1 MPQTAL
7 EETELT
13 ESVVGALPKVEPD
26 EELEE
31 IQEFEVTIEDDTPQ
45 EDRERDPMPE
55 TIVDDLESDELE
67 EYSVEKAKQL
77 KKVWHDERRAKE
89 AAEREREAAI
99 AFAKKI
105 MNENRALKQDLGKGE
120 EMLVGTAK
128 TSATNELEIAKK
140 NFKEAYDAGDVDAV
154 TNAQEQLVSAKMRLQ
169 SAEDYI
175 PQYNPEAL
183 QTEQNNINNAVE
195 GDWSA
200 QQAPQQEPPPPD
212 KKAVAWQKRNPWWGQ
227 KRDMTSLAFG
237 LHEDLVMNGVDPT
250 SDEYYESIDKN
261 MRKRFPEEFKQGT
274 EVETGS
280 PKRTRKSQ
288 TTVVSPVKRT
298 TGSRKA
304 VITASEKRIADKL
317 QLTPE
322 AYVREKLKLEE
333 QHG

>member
-26 EELEE
+26 EKFEE
-31 IQEFEVTIEDDTPQ
+31 NQEFEVIIEDDTPQ

-55 TIVDDLESDELE
+55 TIVDDLENDELE
-67 EYSVEKAKQL
+67 EYSAEKTKQL

-89 AAEREREAAI
+89 AAEREREAAV
-99 AFAKKI
+99 AFAKQI
-105 MNENRALKQDLGKGE
+105 MTENNALKHDLGRGE
-120 EMLVGTAK
+120 EMLVGTAR
-128 TSATNELEIAKK
+128 TSATNELEVAKK

-154 TNAQEQLVSAKMRLQ
+154 TNAQEQLVSAKMKLQ
-169 SAEDYI
+169 SAENYVT
-175 PQYNPEAL
+175 QYDPEAL
-183 QTEQNNINNAVE
+183 QNEQNNINNTVE

-200 QQAPQQEPPPPD
+200 QQAPQQEAPPPD
-212 KKAVAWQKRNPWWGQ
+212 EKAVAWQKRNPWWGQ

-250 SDEYYESIDKN
+250 SDEYYESIDIN
-261 MRKRFPEEFKQGT
+261 MRKRFPEEFKQEAEEGT
-274 EVETGS
+274 SS
-280 PKRTRKSQ
+280 PKRTRRSQ

-304 VITASEKRIADKL
+304 VITASEKRLADRL

-322 AYVREKLKLEE
+322 AYVAEKLKLEA
-333 QHG
+333 

>member
-13 ESVVGALPKVEPD
+13 ESIVGEPPKAEPD
-26 EELEE
+26 PIENE
-31 IQEFEVTIEDDTPQ
+31 EFEVIIEDDTPQ

-55 TIVDDLESDELE
+55 AIVEALEDDELE
-67 EYSVEKAKQL
+67 EYSAEKTKQL

-89 AAEREREAAI
+89 AAEREREAAVT
-99 AFAKKI
+99 FARKI
-105 MNENRALKQDLGKGE
+105 MNENNALKHDLGKGE
-120 EMLVGTAK
+120 EMLIGTAK
-128 TSATNELEIAKK
+128 TSAANELEIAKK

-154 TNAQEQLVSAKMRLQ
+154 TNAQEQLVSAKMKLQ
-169 SAEDYI
+169 SAENYVT
-175 PQYNPEAL
+175 QYNPEAL
-183 QTEQNNINNAVE
+183 QQEQNDINNTAE

-200 QQAPQQEPPPPD
+200 QQVPQQEAPPPD
-212 KKAVAWQKRNPWWGQ
+212 EKAVAWQKRNPWWGQ

-261 MRKRFPEEFKQGT
+261 MRRRFPEEFKGA
-274 EVETGS
+274 EEETSS
-280 PKRTRKSQ
+280 PKRTRSQ

-304 VITASEKRIADKL
+304 VITASEKRLADRL

-322 AYVREKLKLEE
+322 AYVAEKLKLEAL
-333 QHG
+333 QNG

>member
-26 EELEE
+26 EKFEE
-31 IQEFEVTIEDDTPQ
+31 NQEFEVIIEDDTPQ
-45 EDRERDPMPE
+45 EDRQRDPMPE
-55 TIVDDLESDELE
+55 TIVDNLENDELE
-67 EYSVEKAKQL
+67 EYSAEKTKQL

-89 AAEREREAAI
+89 AAEREREAAV
-99 AFAKKI
+99 AFAKQI
-105 MNENRALKQDLGKGE
+105 MSENNALKHDLGRGE

-128 TSATNELEIAKK
+128 TSATNELEVAKK

-154 TNAQEQLVSAKMRLQ
+154 TNAQEQLVSAKMKLQ
-169 SAEDYI
+169 SAENYVT
-175 PQYNPEAL
+175 QYDPEAL
-183 QTEQNNINNAVE
+183 QNEQNNINNAVE

-200 QQAPQQEPPPPD
+200 QQVPQQELPPPD
-212 KKAVAWQKRNPWWGQ
+212 EKAVAWQKRNPWWGQ

-250 SDEYYESIDKN
+250 SNEYYESIDKN
-261 MRKRFPEEFKQGT
+261 MRKRFPEEFKQEAEEGT
-274 EVETGS
+274 SS
-280 PKRTRKSQ
+280 PKRTRRSQ

-304 VITASEKRIADKL
+304 VITASEKRLADRL

-322 AYVREKLKLEE
+322 AYVAEKLKLEA
-333 QHG
+333 

>member
-26 EELEE
+26 SEEN
-31 IQEFEVTIEDDTPQ
+31 QEFEVIIEDDTPQ
-45 EDRERDPMPE
+45 EDRQRDPMPE
-55 TIVDDLESDELE
+55 TIVDNLENDELE
-67 EYSVEKAKQL
+67 EYSAEKTKQL

-89 AAEREREAAI
+89 AAEREREAAV
-99 AFAKKI
+99 AFAKQI
-105 MNENRALKQDLGKGE
+105 MSENNALKHDLGRGE
-120 EMLVGTAK
+120 EMLVGTAR
-128 TSATNELEIAKK
+128 TSATNELEVAKK

-154 TNAQEQLVSAKMRLQ
+154 TNAQEQLVSAKMKLQ
-169 SAEDYI
+169 SAENYVT
-175 PQYNPEAL
+175 QYDPEAL
-183 QTEQNNINNAVE
+183 QNEQNNINNTVE

-200 QQAPQQEPPPPD
+200 QQAPQQEAPPPD
-212 KKAVAWQKRNPWWGQ
+212 EKAVAWQKRNPWWGQ

-250 SDEYYESIDKN
+250 SDEYYESIDIN
-261 MRKRFPEEFKQGT
+261 MRKRFPEEFKQEAEEGT
-274 EVETGS
+274 SS
-280 PKRTRKSQ
+280 PKRTRRSQ

-304 VITASEKRIADKL
+304 VITASEKRLADRL

-322 AYVREKLKLEE
+322 AYVAEKLKLEA
-333 QHG
+333 

>member
-13 ESVVGALPKVEPD
+13 ESIVGEPPKAEPD
-26 EELEE
+26 PIENE
-31 IQEFEVTIEDDTPQ
+31 EFEVIIEDDTPQ

-55 TIVDDLESDELE
+55 AIVEALEDDELE
-67 EYSVEKAKQL
+67 EYSAEKTKQL

-89 AAEREREAAI
+89 AAEREREAAVT
-99 AFAKKI
+99 FARKI
-105 MNENRALKQDLGKGE
+105 MNENNALKHDLGKGE
-120 EMLVGTAK
+120 EMLIGAAK
-128 TSATNELEIAKK
+128 TSAANELEIAKK

-154 TNAQEQLVSAKMRLQ
+154 TNAQEQLVSAKMKLQ
-169 SAEDYI
+169 SAENYVT
-175 PQYNPEAL
+175 QYNPEAL
-183 QTEQNNINNAVE
+183 QQEQNDINNTAE

-200 QQAPQQEPPPPD
+200 QQVPQQEAPPPD
-212 KKAVAWQKRNPWWGQ
+212 EKAVAWQKRNPWWGQ

-261 MRKRFPEEFKQGT
+261 MRRRFPEEFKGA
-274 EVETGS
+274 EEETSS
-280 PKRTRKSQ
+280 PKRTRSQ

-304 VITASEKRIADKL
+304 VITASEKRLADRL

-322 AYVREKLKLEE
+322 AYVAEKLKLEAL
-333 QHG
+333 QNG

>member
-13 ESVVGALPKVEPD
+13 ESIVGELPKAEPD
-26 EELEE
+26 PEENE
-31 IQEFEVTIEDDTPQ
+31 EFEVIIEDDTPQ
-45 EDRERDPMPE
+45 EDRKRDPMPE
-55 TIVDDLESDELE
+55 AIVDALEDDELE
-67 EYSVEKAKQL
+67 EYSAEKTKQL

-89 AAEREREAAI
+89 AAEREREAAVT
-99 AFAKKI
+99 FARKI
-105 MNENRALKQDLGKGE
+105 MNENNALKHDLGKGE
-120 EMLVGTAK
+120 EMLIGTAK
-128 TSATNELEIAKK
+128 TSAANELEIAKK

-154 TNAQEQLVSAKMRLQ
+154 TNAQEQLVSAKIKLQ
-169 SAEDYI
+169 SAENYVT
-175 PQYNPEAL
+175 QYNPEAL
-183 QTEQNNINNAVE
+183 QQEQNDINNTAE

-200 QQAPQQEPPPPD
+200 QQVPQQEAPPPD
-212 KKAVAWQKRNPWWGQ
+212 EKAVAWQKRNPWWGQ

-261 MRKRFPEEFKQGT
+261 MRRRFPEEFKGA
-274 EVETGS
+274 EEETSS
-280 PKRTRKSQ
+280 PKRTRSQ

-304 VITASEKRIADKL
+304 VITASEKRLADRL

-322 AYVREKLKLEE
+322 AYVAEKLKLEAL
-333 QHG
+333 QNG

>member
-13 ESVVGALPKVEPD
+13 ESIVGELPKAEPD
-26 EELEE
+26 PEENE
-31 IQEFEVTIEDDTPQ
+31 EFEVIIEDDTPQ
-45 EDRERDPMPE
+45 EDRKRDPMPE
-55 TIVDDLESDELE
+55 AIVDALEDDELE
-67 EYSVEKAKQL
+67 EYSAEKTKQL

-89 AAEREREAAI
+89 AAEREREAAVT
-99 AFAKKI
+99 FARKI
-105 MNENRALKQDLGKGE
+105 MNENNALKHDLGKGE
-120 EMLVGTAK
+120 EMLIGTAK
-128 TSATNELEIAKK
+128 TSAANELEIAKK

-154 TNAQEQLVSAKMRLQ
+154 TNAQEQLVSAKMKLQ
-169 SAEDYI
+169 SAENYVT
-175 PQYNPEAL
+175 QYNPEAL
-183 QTEQNNINNAVE
+183 QQEQNDINNTAE

-200 QQAPQQEPPPPD
+200 QQVPQQEAPPPD
-212 KKAVAWQKRNPWWGQ
+212 EKAVAWQKRNPWWGQ

-261 MRKRFPEEFKQGT
+261 MRRRFPEEFKGA
-274 EVETGS
+274 EEETSS
-280 PKRTRKSQ
+280 PKRTRSQ

-304 VITASEKRIADKL
+304 VITASEKRLADRL

-322 AYVREKLKLEE
+322 AYVAEKLKLEAL
-333 QHG
+333 QNG

>member
-13 ESVVGALPKVEPD
+13 ESVVGALPEVEPD
-26 EELEE
+26 EKFEE
-31 IQEFEVTIEDDTPQ
+31 NQEFEVIIEDDTPQ
-45 EDRERDPMPE
+45 EDRQRDPMPE
-55 TIVDDLESDELE
+55 TIVDDLENDELE
-67 EYSVEKAKQL
+67 EYSAEKTKQL

-89 AAEREREAAI
+89 AAEREREAAV
-99 AFAKKI
+99 AFAKQI
-105 MNENRALKQDLGKGE
+105 MSENNALKHDLGRGE

-128 TSATNELEIAKK
+128 TSATNELEVAKK
-140 NFKEAYDAGDVDAV
+140 NFKEAYDAGDADAV
-154 TNAQEQLVSAKMRLQ
+154 TNAQEQLVSAKMKLQ
-169 SAEDYI
+169 SAENYVT
-175 PQYNPEAL
+175 QYDPEAL
-183 QTEQNNINNAVE
+183 QYEQNNINNTVA

-200 QQAPQQEPPPPD
+200 QQVPQQEPPPPD
-212 KKAVAWQKRNPWWGQ
+212 EKAVAWQKRNPWWGQ

-250 SDEYYESIDKN
+250 SDEYYESIDIN
-261 MRKRFPEEFKQGT
+261 MRKRFPEEFKQ
-274 EVETGS
+274 EAAEETSS
-280 PKRTRKSQ
+280 PKRTRRSQ

-304 VITASEKRIADKL
+304 VITASEKRLADRL

-322 AYVREKLKLEE
+322 AYVAEKLKLEA

>member
-13 ESVVGALPKVEPD
+13 ESIVGELPKAEPD
-26 EELEE
+26 PEENE
-31 IQEFEVTIEDDTPQ
+31 EFEVIIEDDTPQ
-45 EDRERDPMPE
+45 EDRKRDPMPE
-55 TIVDDLESDELE
+55 AIVDALEDDELE
-67 EYSVEKAKQL
+67 EYSAEKTKQL

-89 AAEREREAAI
+89 AAEREREAAVT
-99 AFAKKI
+99 FARKI
-105 MNENRALKQDLGKGE
+105 LNENNALKHDLGKGE
-120 EMLVGTAK
+120 EMLIGTAK
-128 TSATNELEIAKK
+128 TSAANELEIAKK

-154 TNAQEQLVSAKMRLQ
+154 TNAQEQLVSAKIKLQ
-169 SAEDYI
+169 SAENYVT
-175 PQYNPEAL
+175 QYNPEAL
-183 QTEQNNINNAVE
+183 QQEQNDINNTAE

-200 QQAPQQEPPPPD
+200 QQVPQQEAPPPD
-212 KKAVAWQKRNPWWGQ
+212 EKAVAWQKRNPWWGQ

-261 MRKRFPEEFKQGT
+261 MRRRFPEEFKGA
-274 EVETGS
+274 EEETSS
-280 PKRTRKSQ
+280 PKRTRSQ

-304 VITASEKRIADKL
+304 VITASEKRLADRL

-322 AYVREKLKLEE
+322 AYVAEKLKLEAL
-333 QHG
+333 QNG

>member
-26 EELEE
+26 SEEN
-31 IQEFEVTIEDDTPQ
+31 QEFEVIIEDDTPQ
-45 EDRERDPMPE
+45 EDRQRDPMPE
-55 TIVDDLESDELE
+55 AIVDDLENDELE
-67 EYSVEKAKQL
+67 EYSAEKTKQL

-89 AAEREREAAI
+89 AAEREREAAV
-99 AFAKKI
+99 AFAKQI
-105 MNENRALKQDLGKGE
+105 MTENNALKHDLGRGE
-120 EMLVGTAK
+120 EMLVGTAR
-128 TSATNELEIAKK
+128 TSATNELEVAKK

-154 TNAQEQLVSAKMRLQ
+154 TNAQEQLVSAKMKLQ
-169 SAEDYI
+169 SAENYVT
-175 PQYNPEAL
+175 QYDPEAL
-183 QTEQNNINNAVE
+183 QNEQNNINNTVE

-200 QQAPQQEPPPPD
+200 QQAPQQEAPPPD
-212 KKAVAWQKRNPWWGQ
+212 EKAVAWQKRNPWWGQ

-250 SDEYYESIDKN
+250 SNEYYESIDKN
-261 MRKRFPEEFKQGT
+261 MRKRFPEEFKQEAEEGT
-274 EVETGS
+274 SS
-280 PKRTRKSQ
+280 PKRTRRSQ

-304 VITASEKRIADKL
+304 VITASEKRLADRL

-322 AYVREKLKLEE
+322 AYVAEKLKLEA
-333 QHG
+333 

>member
-13 ESVVGALPKVEPD
+13 ESVVGALPEVEPD
-26 EELEE
+26 EKLEE
-31 IQEFEVTIEDDTPQ
+31 NQEFEVIIEDDTPQ
-45 EDRERDPMPE
+45 EDRQRDPMPE
-55 TIVDDLESDELE
+55 TIVDDLENDELE
-67 EYSVEKAKQL
+67 EYSAEKTKQL

-89 AAEREREAAI
+89 AAEREREAAV
-99 AFAKKI
+99 AFAKQI
-105 MNENRALKQDLGKGE
+105 MSENNALKHDLGRGE

-128 TSATNELEIAKK
+128 TSATNELEVAKK

-154 TNAQEQLVSAKMRLQ
+154 TNAQEQLVSAKMKLQ
-169 SAEDYI
+169 SAENYVT
-175 PQYNPEAL
+175 QYDPEAL
-183 QTEQNNINNAVE
+183 QNEQNNINNAVE

-200 QQAPQQEPPPPD
+200 QQVPQQELPLPD
-212 KKAVAWQKRNPWWGQ
+212 EKAVAWQKRNPWWGQ

-250 SDEYYESIDKN
+250 SDEYYESIDTN
-261 MRKRFPEEFKQGT
+261 MRKRFPEEFKQEAEEGT
-274 EVETGS
+274 SS
-280 PKRTRKSQ
+280 PKRTRRSQ

-304 VITASEKRIADKL
+304 VITASEKRLADRL

-322 AYVREKLKLEE
+322 AYVAEKLKLEA

>member
-13 ESVVGALPKVEPD
+13 ESIVGDAPKSEPD
-26 EELEE
+26 PEENE
-31 IQEFEVTIEDDTPQ
+31 EFEVFIEDDTPE

-55 TIVDDLESDELE
+55 AIVDDLENDELE
-67 EYSVEKAKQL
+67 EYSAEKTKQL

-89 AAEREREAAI
+89 SAEREREAAVT
-99 AFAKKI
+99 FAKQI
-105 MNENRALKQDLGKGE
+105 MNENNALKQDLGRGE
-120 EMLVGTAK
+120 GMLIDTAK
-128 TSATNELEIAKK
+128 TSAGHELEVAKR

-154 TNAQEQLVSAKMRLQ
+154 TNAQEQLVSAKMKLQ
-169 SAEDYI
+169 SAENYVT
-175 PQYNPEAL
+175 QYNPEAL
-183 QTEQNNINNAVE
+183 QQEQNDINNTAE

-200 QQAPQQEPPPPD
+200 QQVPQQEPPPPD
-212 KKAVAWQKRNPWWGQ
+212 EKAVAWQKRNPWWGQ

-261 MRKRFPEEFKQGT
+261 MRRRFPEEFKGA
-274 EVETGS
+274 EEETSS
-280 PKRTRKSQ
+280 PKRTRRSQ

-298 TGSRKA
+298 TGSRRA
-304 VITASEKRIADKL
+304 VITASEKRLADRL

-322 AYVREKLKLEE
+322 AYVAEKLKLEAL
-333 QHG
+333 QNG

>member
-7 EETELT
+7 EDTELT
-13 ESVVGALPKVEPD
+13 ESVVGEDPVSGSAQET
-26 EELEE
+26 EEN
-31 IQEFEVTIEDDTPQ
+31 QEFEITIEDDTPQ
-45 EDRERDPMPE
+45 EDRERDPMPK

-67 EYSVEKAKQL
+67 EYSAEKAKQL

-89 AAEREREAAI
+89 AAEREREAAV
-99 AFAKKI
+99 AFAKQI
-105 MNENRALKQDLGKGE
+105 MTENNALKHDLGRGE
-120 EMLVGTAK
+120 EMLVGTAR
-128 TSATNELEIAKK
+128 TSATNELEVAKK

-154 TNAQEQLVSAKMRLQ
+154 TNAQEQLVSAKMKLQ

-183 QTEQNNINNAVE
+183 QNEQNNINNTVE

-200 QQAPQQEPPPPD
+200 QQAPQQEAPPPD
-212 KKAVAWQKRNPWWGQ
+212 EKAVAWQKRNPWWGQ

-250 SDEYYESIDKN
+250 SDEYYESIDTN
-261 MRKRFPEEFKQGT
+261 MRKRFPEEFKQEAEEGT
-274 EVETGS
+274 SS
-280 PKRTRKSQ
+280 PKRTRRSQ

-304 VITASEKRIADKL
+304 VITASEKRLADRL

-322 AYVREKLKLEE
+322 AYVAEKLKLEA

>member
-13 ESVVGALPKVEPD
+13 ESVVGALPEVEPD
-26 EELEE
+26 EKLEE
-31 IQEFEVTIEDDTPQ
+31 NQEFEVIIEDDTPQ
-45 EDRERDPMPE
+45 EDRQRDPMPE
-55 TIVDDLESDELE
+55 TIVDDLENDELE
-67 EYSVEKAKQL
+67 EYSAEKTKQL

-89 AAEREREAAI
+89 AAEREREAAV
-99 AFAKKI
+99 AFAKQI
-105 MNENRALKQDLGKGE
+105 MSENNALKHDLGRGE

-128 TSATNELEIAKK
+128 TSATNELEVAKK

-154 TNAQEQLVSAKMRLQ
+154 TNAQEQLVSAKMKLQ
-169 SAEDYI
+169 SAENYVT
-175 PQYNPEAL
+175 QYDPEAL
-183 QTEQNNINNAVE
+183 QNEQNNINNAVE

-200 QQAPQQEPPPPD
+200 QQVPQQELPLPD
-212 KKAVAWQKRNPWWGQ
+212 EKAVAWQKRNPWWGQ

-250 SDEYYESIDKN
+250 SDEYYESIDTN
-261 MRKRFPEEFKQGT
+261 MRKRFPEQFKQ
-274 EVETGS
+274 EAEEETSS

-304 VITASEKRIADKL
+304 VITASEKRLADRL

-322 AYVREKLKLEE
+322 AYVAEKLKLEA

>member
-13 ESVVGALPKVEPD
+13 ESVVGALPEVEPD
-26 EELEE
+26 SEEN
-31 IQEFEVTIEDDTPQ
+31 QEFEVIIEDDTPQ
-45 EDRERDPMPE
+45 EDRQRDPMPE
-55 TIVDDLESDELE
+55 AIVDDLENDELE
-67 EYSVEKAKQL
+67 EYSAEKTKQL

-89 AAEREREAAI
+89 AAEREREAAV
-99 AFAKKI
+99 AFAKQI
-105 MNENRALKQDLGKGE
+105 MTENNALKHDLGRGE

-154 TNAQEQLVSAKMRLQ
+154 TNAQEQLVSAKMKLQ
-169 SAEDYI
+169 SAENYVT
-175 PQYNPEAL
+175 QYDPEAL
-183 QTEQNNINNAVE
+183 QNEQNNINNAVE

-200 QQAPQQEPPPPD
+200 QQVSQQELPPPD
-212 KKAVAWQKRNPWWGQ
+212 EKAVAWQKRNPWWGQ

-261 MRKRFPEEFKQGT
+261 MRKRFPEEFKQ
-274 EVETGS
+274 EAEEETSS
-280 PKRTRKSQ
+280 PKRTRRSQ

-304 VITASEKRIADKL
+304 VITASEKRLADRL

-322 AYVREKLKLEE
+322 AYVAEKLKLEA
-333 QHG
+333 

>member
-26 EELEE
+26 EKFEE
-31 IQEFEVTIEDDTPQ
+31 NQEFEVIIEDDTPQ
-45 EDRERDPMPE
+45 EDRQRDPMPE
-55 TIVDDLESDELE
+55 TIVDDLENDELE
-67 EYSVEKAKQL
+67 EYSAEKTKQL

-89 AAEREREAAI
+89 AAEREREAAV
-99 AFAKKI
+99 AFAKQI
-105 MNENRALKQDLGKGE
+105 MTENNALKHDLGRGE
-120 EMLVGTAK
+120 EMLVGTAR
-128 TSATNELEIAKK
+128 TSATNELEVAKK

-154 TNAQEQLVSAKMRLQ
+154 TNAQEQLVSAKMKLQ
-169 SAEDYI
+169 SAENYVT
-175 PQYNPEAL
+175 QYDPEAL
-183 QTEQNNINNAVE
+183 QNEQNNINNTVE

-200 QQAPQQEPPPPD
+200 QQAPQQEAPPPD
-212 KKAVAWQKRNPWWGQ
+212 EKAVAWQKRNPWWGQ

-250 SDEYYESIDKN
+250 SDEYYESIDIN
-261 MRKRFPEEFKQGT
+261 MRKRFPEEFKQ
-274 EVETGS
+274 EAEEETSS
-280 PKRTRKSQ
+280 PKRTRRSQ

-304 VITASEKRIADKL
+304 VITASEKRLADRL

-322 AYVREKLKLEE
+322 AYVAEKLKLEA
-333 QHG
+333 

>member
-13 ESVVGALPKVEPD
+13 ESVVGALPEVEPD
-26 EELEE
+26 SEEN
-31 IQEFEVTIEDDTPQ
+31 QEFEVIIEDDTPQ

-55 TIVDDLESDELE
+55 TIVDDLENDELE
-67 EYSVEKAKQL
+67 EYSAEKTKQL

-89 AAEREREAAI
+89 AAEREREAAV
-99 AFAKKI
+99 AFAKQI
-105 MNENRALKQDLGKGE
+105 MTENNALKHDLGRGE
-120 EMLVGTAK
+120 EMLVGTAR
-128 TSATNELEIAKK
+128 TSATNELEVAKK

-154 TNAQEQLVSAKMRLQ
+154 TNAQEQLVSAKMKLQ
-169 SAEDYI
+169 SAENYVT
-175 PQYNPEAL
+175 QYDPEAL
-183 QTEQNNINNAVE
+183 QNEQNNINNTVE

-200 QQAPQQEPPPPD
+200 QQAPQQEAPPPD
-212 KKAVAWQKRNPWWGQ
+212 EKAVAWQKRNPWWGQ

-250 SDEYYESIDKN
+250 SNEYYESIDKN
-261 MRKRFPEEFKQGT
+261 MRKRFPEEFKQ
-274 EVETGS
+274 EAEEETSS
-280 PKRTRKSQ
+280 PKRTRRSQ

-304 VITASEKRIADKL
+304 VITASEKRLADRL

-322 AYVREKLKLEE
+322 AYVAEKLKLEA
-333 QHG
+333 

>member
-13 ESVVGALPKVEPD
+13 ESVVGALPEVEPD
-26 EELEE
+26 SEEN
-31 IQEFEVTIEDDTPQ
+31 QEFEVIIEDDTPQ

-55 TIVDDLESDELE
+55 TIVDDLENDELE
-67 EYSVEKAKQL
+67 EYSAEKTKQL

-89 AAEREREAAI
+89 AAEREREAAV
-99 AFAKKI
+99 AFAKQI
-105 MNENRALKQDLGKGE
+105 MTENNALKHDLGRGE

-154 TNAQEQLVSAKMRLQ
+154 TNAQEQLVSAKMKLQ
-169 SAEDYI
+169 SAENYVT
-175 PQYNPEAL
+175 QYDPEAL
-183 QTEQNNINNAVE
+183 QNEQNNINNAVE

-200 QQAPQQEPPPPD
+200 QQVSQQELPPPD
-212 KKAVAWQKRNPWWGQ
+212 EKAVAWQKRNPWWGQ

-261 MRKRFPEEFKQGT
+261 MRKRFPEEFKQ
-274 EVETGS
+274 EAEEETSS
-280 PKRTRKSQ
+280 PKRTRRSQ

-304 VITASEKRIADKL
+304 VITASEKRLADRL

-322 AYVREKLKLEE
+322 AYVAEKLKLEA
-333 QHG
+333 